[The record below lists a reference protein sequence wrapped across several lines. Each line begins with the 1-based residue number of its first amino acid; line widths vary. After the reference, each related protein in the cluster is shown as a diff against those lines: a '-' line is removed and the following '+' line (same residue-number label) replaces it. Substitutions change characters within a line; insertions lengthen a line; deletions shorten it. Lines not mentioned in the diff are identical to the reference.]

1 MQLRACAV
9 FAMVLGVC
17 CAAAAKEAS
26 VILVNGKVWT
36 VNPAQPVVQAVALD
50 GKNPSGWVPGQRI
63 SVADAVHAYTMGS
76 AFAEHQEKVKGS
88 IQPG

>member
-1 MQLRACAV
+1 MRLRACAV

-17 CAAAAKEAS
+17 CMASAKEAT
-26 VILVNGKVWT
+26 VILVNGKAWT
-36 VNPAQPVVQAVALD
+36 VNPAQPVAQAVALD
-50 GKNPSGWVPGQRI
+50 GKNPNGWVPAQRI
-63 SVADAVHAYTMGS
+63 SVADAVRAYTMGS